1 MFLFIFPRA
10 FQLKCS
16 DFSSLNECVGYRWN
30 RNTNTSHPWENEQK
44 HRFQKHQKL
53 NKSSMV
59 DTWVFVDFGHFWN
72 WFLWSFSE
80 RISTKVF
87 RFFFSKRL
95 CSIPMKC
102 WYQCIIRLGKWS
114 NKPISEMSKI
124 NKISC
129 INHGRFIQFLT
140 FLKFV
145 FLFIFPR
152 VWGID
157 ITISSET
164 NEFV

>member
-1 MFLFIFPRA
+1 MKCWYQFIILFGKWSKKPISKMFKINKNSCINHGRFIHFLMFLKLMFLFIFPRA

-30 RNTNTSHPWENEQK
+30 RNINTSYPWENEQK

-80 RISTKVF
+80 CISTKGQRNQF
-87 RFFFSKRL
+87 QKCSK
-95 CSIPMKC
+95 STKM
-102 WYQCIIRLGKWS
+102 
-114 NKPISEMSKI
+114 
-124 NKISC
+124 
-129 INHGRFIQFLT
+129 F
-140 FLKFV
+140 
-145 FLFIFPR
+145 
-152 VWGID
+152 
-157 ITISSET
+157 
-164 NEFV
+164 